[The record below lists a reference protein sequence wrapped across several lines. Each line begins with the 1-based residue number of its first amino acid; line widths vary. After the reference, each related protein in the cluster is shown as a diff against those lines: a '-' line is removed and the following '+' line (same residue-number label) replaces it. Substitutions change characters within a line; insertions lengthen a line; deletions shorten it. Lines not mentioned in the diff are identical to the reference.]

1 MSLADLANLRWFYL
15 ATTLFYLGATIAF
28 FVVYGVNSDTQN
40 AQGFTVLT
48 TSTPTG
54 YQAWGA
60 LTVNPTLFAA
70 LAATVALVGGVYD
83 QITWSCFKPSSM
95 SGRTNWTRW
104 VADSLVFPLLY
115 VTVVNMLGVA
125 DILLLLCIFGL
136 QHVSVITG
144 ALVEGVN
151 SNVRDGVC
159 WWPIIL
165 NFWFGLLSQLPFFI
179 YLANSSTI
187 SSWPVFAVASYSLL
201 VICWFL
207 SSILQVMYYTSVG
220 NVTDKDLER
229 MTSGSGNAVD
239 SVASF
244 FRGKYLGYDSLMG
257 LLTAIVKVVVIA
269 VVALAYNGSTTFLT
283 NHYNA
288 NVANVY
294 SN

>member
-1 MSLADLANLRWFYL
+1 
-15 ATTLFYLGATIAF
+15 
-28 FVVYGVNSDTQN
+28 
-40 AQGFTVLT
+40 
-48 TSTPTG
+48 
-54 YQAWGA
+54 
-60 LTVNPTLFAA
+60 
-70 LAATVALVGGVYD
+70 
-83 QITWSCFKPSSM
+83 M